1 VGVRAIC
8 PSKSPV
14 PSVRNPDRTRRLIL
28 DAALKEFAARG
39 FAGARVDVIARR
51 AAVNKRMLYHYFRDK
66 NGLFKAVLRH
76 KIAGRNAEVATKGP
90 GLDVDANLP
99 VWFRQNCED
108 ADWVR
113 LLAWE
118 SLQSVGEK
126 VVDEP
131 ERQKV
136 ARRGLARIQEAQ
148 SDGRMRRDVSAKH
161 IQLAKIS
168 LAMFPMALPQVARLV
183 LGASPRD
190 PKFHREYAEFLE
202 RIGDIFRPRPASR

>member
-1 VGVRAIC
+1 M
-8 PSKSPV
+8 
-14 PSVRNPDRTRRLIL
+14 IL

-51 AAVNKRMLYHYFRDK
+51 ADINKRMLYHYFQDK

-76 KIAGRNAEVATKGP
+76 KIAERKTEVAAKGP

-99 VWFRQNCED
+99 VWFRQNCLD

-118 SLQSVGEK
+118 SLQSAGNK
-126 VVDEP
+126 IVDEA
-131 ERQKV
+131 ERRKV
-136 ARRGLARIQEAQ
+136 TRHGLERIQQAQ
-148 SDGRMRRDVSAKH
+148 ADGRMRRDVSAKH

-168 LAMFPMALPQVARLV
+168 LAMFPMALPQIARLV
-183 LGASPRD
+183 LGSSPSE
-190 PKFHREYAEFLE
+190 PKFHNEYAPFLKL
-202 RIGDIFRPRPASR
+202 IGEIFRPQPASK